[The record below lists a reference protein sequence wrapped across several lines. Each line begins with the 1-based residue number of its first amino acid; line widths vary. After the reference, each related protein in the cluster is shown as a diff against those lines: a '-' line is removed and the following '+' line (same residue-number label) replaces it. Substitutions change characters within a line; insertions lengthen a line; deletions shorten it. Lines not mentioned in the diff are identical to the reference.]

1 MFDAIE
7 LRVLDVRG
15 FGRQGL
21 FDELDVVGFDLDGGG
36 EIALFEVDDKTLG
49 LAASLAHQT
58 TLESIE
64 TTTDDADV
72 LAVETRGDF
81 VETVI
86 LYHIQLVDGLDETQ
100 HDGVAHSKG
109 LELLASTH
117 ITILQQGQLSDY
129 GVELGAGLMNKDKVG
144 HIGNETHHT
153 LAKLGEHALLHRN
166 KQITPPRLSENATF
180 FNVSQRIEPLS
191 RPNLSPS
198 EGILFFIIIFD

>member
-1 MFDAIE
+1 MNSKCCVQLCRFTSKAWSAGPVLANKLSPLKGLLVNCLRNRVAIV
-7 LRVLDVRG
+7 LRNKIASVLC
-15 FGRQGL
+15 QGL

-129 GVELGAGLMNKDKVG
+129 GVELGAGLMNKD
-144 HIGNETHHT
+144 
-153 LAKLGEHALLHRN
+153 
-166 KQITPPRLSENATF
+166 
-180 FNVSQRIEPLS
+180 
-191 RPNLSPS
+191 
-198 EGILFFIIIFD
+198 

>member
-1 MFDAIE
+1 MGE
-7 LRVLDVRG
+7 GLGGKESRG

-36 EIALFEVDDKTLG
+36 EIALFEVDDKALG

-64 TTTDDADV
+64 TTSDDADV

-166 KQITPPRLSENATF
+166 KQITPPTAGSCCSCL
-180 FNVSQRIEPLS
+180 
-191 RPNLSPS
+191 
-198 EGILFFIIIFD
+198 